1 MFSCTFKPTALLVT
15 LLVGAT
21 LLPLSLRAQR
31 SSATDSGLTRPHTT
45 LLATPALVATADAA
59 SAPVQQR
66 VSPVGITRRQAT
78 ALGLGDPQHQRG
90 NLGAGS
96 NLALMGTG
104 GAGVVIGLLVGGNG
118 GTAIALGGGIVGLVG
133 LYRYLR

>member
-1 MFSCTFKPTALLVT
+1 MFSCTFKSTALLVT

-31 SSATDSGLTRPHTT
+31 GSATDSGLTLRHTT
-45 LLATPALVATADAA
+45 LLATPALVSTADAA
-59 SAPVQQR
+59 SAPVQR
-66 VSPVGITRRQAT
+66 VAPVGITRRQAT
-78 ALGLGDPQHQRG
+78 ALGLGEPQRQGAH
-90 NLGAGS
+90 LGAGS

-104 GAGVVIGLLVGGNG
+104 GAGVLIGLLVGGNG